1 MKLLDVDERA
11 KLQFDY
17 AWKWF
22 ESHQRQRMVMF
33 YYYCIIVGVLA
44 NALVASYNES
54 YSAIRGPIG
63 IMGFMTSMALLIFET
78 RNRWLCKVAED
89 ILEKLENDVI
99 FPEDFVDKDGNKMGP
114 LSVDTRIGMREGQK
128 LTAKQ
133 FFLKHKYW
141 IRGMY
146 VIVALFFL
154 VIVIKTMPNE
164 ISDLFILTPIVVLC
178 IVWLMDVMKSKQTGK

>member
-1 MKLLDVDERA
+1 MEMREIDERD

-44 NALVASYNES
+44 NALVASYNVN
-54 YSAIRGPIG
+54 YSLLRVPIG
-63 IMGFMTSMALLIFET
+63 VIGIITSFAFLLFEK

-89 ILEKLENDVI
+89 ILEKLENEVI
-99 FPEDFVDKDGNKMGP
+99 FPPEFLDENGNKMGP

-128 LTAKQ
+128 FTVKRSV
-133 FFLKHKYW
+133 LKHKYW
-141 IRGMY
+141 IRAMY
-146 VIVALFFL
+146 IIVALFF
-154 VIVIKTMPNE
+154 IIFVIKE
-164 ISDLFILTPIVVLC
+164 IA
-178 IVWLMDVMKSKQTGK
+178 K

>member
-1 MKLLDVDERA
+1 MKLLDVNERA

-44 NALVASYNES
+44 NALVASYKEC

-63 IMGFMTSMALLIFET
+63 IMGFITSMAFLLFEI
-78 RNRWLCKVAED
+78 RNRWLCKVSED

-99 FPEDFVDKDGNKMGP
+99 FPPDFLDKDGNKMGP
-114 LSVDTRIGMREGQK
+114 LSVDRRIGMREGQK
-128 LTAKQ
+128 LTGKQ
-133 FFLKHKYW
+133 LVLKHKYW

-154 VIVIKTMPNE
+154 VIVIKTIAN
-164 ISDLFILTPIVVLC
+164 
-178 IVWLMDVMKSKQTGK
+178 